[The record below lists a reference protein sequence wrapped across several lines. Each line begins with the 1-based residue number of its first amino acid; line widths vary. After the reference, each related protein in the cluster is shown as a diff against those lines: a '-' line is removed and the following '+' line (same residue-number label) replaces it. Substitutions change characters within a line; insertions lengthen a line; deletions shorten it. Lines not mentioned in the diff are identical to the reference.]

1 MSTLRDYK
9 EETMDDKT
17 LLSLVEKFGVSQLAE
32 LELNDGTLRLVLRK
46 EIAVVNRAGSGS
58 GSGAVGGG
66 AAAGGVVNIG
76 VQAGGP
82 GDVSAEPAVHLGLP
96 VHAGKPVAQGE
107 AITSPIVA
115 TFYRSPGPDSPPF
128 ADPGTIIKAGQ
139 TLCILEAMK
148 MMNHLEAEFD
158 CEILAVKAE
167 NGDLV
172 EYGQT
177 LFEVKRL

>member
-1 MSTLRDYK
+1 
-9 EETMDDKT
+9 
-17 LLSLVEKFGVSQLAE
+17 
-32 LELNDGTLRLVLRK
+32 
-46 EIAVVNRAGSGS
+46 
-58 GSGAVGGG
+58 
-66 AAAGGVVNIG
+66 
-76 VQAGGP
+76 
-82 GDVSAEPAVHLGLP
+82 